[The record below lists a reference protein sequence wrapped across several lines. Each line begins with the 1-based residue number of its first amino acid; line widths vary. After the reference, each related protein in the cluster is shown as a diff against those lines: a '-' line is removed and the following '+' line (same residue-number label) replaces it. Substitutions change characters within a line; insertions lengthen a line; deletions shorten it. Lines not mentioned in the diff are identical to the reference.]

1 MIVISFSEAMKTLLF
16 PVPSSFSA
24 NVAMYPLFNLK
35 DETSSF
41 KLFGM
46 DSPSKTV
53 LLITLAD
60 SPSRLF
66 SLNIERF
73 EYSSELILT
82 IDPSL

>member
-1 MIVISFSEAMKTLLF
+1 LIIISFSDAIKTLLF

-24 NVAMYPLFNLK
+24 NVAMYPLFNLN

-53 LLITLAD
+53 LLVILAD
-60 SPSRLF
+60 SPQGYFR
-66 SLNIERF
+66 
-73 EYSSELILT
+73 
-82 IDPSL
+82 